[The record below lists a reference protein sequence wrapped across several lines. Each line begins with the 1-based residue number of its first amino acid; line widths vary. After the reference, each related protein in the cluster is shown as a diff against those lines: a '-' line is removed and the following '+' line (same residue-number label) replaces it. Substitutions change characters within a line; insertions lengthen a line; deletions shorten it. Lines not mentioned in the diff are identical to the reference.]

1 MMASALMYILAGKKT
16 NGGSTG
22 RLSLSCQPISPLI
35 DLSERQYSKLSMA
48 SLAVSVWVVQ
58 NHYTYAASV
67 AATFFLFFY
76 MEFPPRL

>member
-1 MMASALMYILAGKKT
+1 MSAHLTVDRFEPNEVFKIANLGM
-16 NGGSTG
+16 
-22 RLSLSCQPISPLI
+22 R
-35 DLSERQYSKLSMA
+35 LSMA

>member
-1 MMASALMYILAGKKT
+1 MSAHLTVDRFERKAVFKIPNLGM
-16 NGGSTG
+16 
-22 RLSLSCQPISPLI
+22 SL
-35 DLSERQYSKLSMA
+35 RMA

>member
-1 MMASALMYILAGKKT
+1 MSAHLT
-16 NGGSTG
+16 VD
-22 RLSLSCQPISPLI
+22 RF
-35 DLSERQYSKLSMA
+35 ERKEVFKIANLGMRLSMA